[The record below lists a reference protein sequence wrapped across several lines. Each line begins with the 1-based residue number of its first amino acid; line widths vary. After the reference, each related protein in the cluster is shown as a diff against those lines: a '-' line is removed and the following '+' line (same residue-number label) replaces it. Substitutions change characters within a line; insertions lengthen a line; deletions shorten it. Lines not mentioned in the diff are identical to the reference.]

1 MLLLLTLGGCLLL
14 PPPSMLS
21 LIFLPWLP
29 RFHPS
34 HVPAPASGR
43 RFPPCRRVGWSSQAA
58 SLDLG
63 TDKWGFGFGGTGMR
77 SHNRQFD
84 KYGEVGGCAPQPSRF
99 LMVPALP
106 TLPARLPAALAAAA
120 AVAARLD
127 EQRHTC
133 SCLQA
138 YGLHDTLGCL
148 LDRDAGTI
156 SFTKN
161 GKPLG
166 EAFQLPQVHTR
177 LPSSAAKLP

>member
-1 MLLLLTLGGCLLL
+1 M
-14 PPPSMLS
+14 
-21 LIFLPWLP
+21 
-29 RFHPS
+29 
-34 HVPAPASGR
+34 A
-43 RFPPCRRVGWSSQAA
+43 
-58 SLDLG
+58 
-63 TDKWGFGFGGTGMR
+63 
-77 SHNRQFD
+77 
-84 KYGEVGGCAPQPSRF
+84 
-99 LMVPALP
+99 PALP

-127 EQRHTC
+127 VQRHSHTC

-177 LPSSAAKLP
+177 FPSSAAKLP